1 MSSFVAVVFKQKQ
14 VDMHLKNN
22 KGIFRN
28 QILILNASRVLAA
41 MRFKR
46 LLNGVVAI
54 QQIIETWTEMLHK
67 SNRWIEKIDTNL
79 PFCCWLYK

>member
-28 QILILNASRVLAA
+28 QILILNDGI
-41 MRFKR
+41 M
-46 LLNGVVAI
+46 LLH
-54 QQIIETWTEMLHK
+54 E
-67 SNRWIEKIDTNL
+67 
-79 PFCCWLYK
+79 Y